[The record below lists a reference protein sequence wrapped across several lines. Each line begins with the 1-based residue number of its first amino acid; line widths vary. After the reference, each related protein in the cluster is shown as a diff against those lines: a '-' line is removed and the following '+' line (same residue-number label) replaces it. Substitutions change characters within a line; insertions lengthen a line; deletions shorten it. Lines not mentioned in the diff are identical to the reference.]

1 MLVAV
6 IMIFVVLS
14 FTGVAVLD
22 ISYNSRTS
30 SIETVDNIKTQFV
43 IESSINEA
51 LWLINTGADSL
62 VNSTEDGV
70 TIIWSAE
77 TNILTVAVD
86 TFGVASTVSL
96 DLTADTHFDRGLAS
110 NKEIKTNGHSFDLT
124 DNHTNRKFDFMPEA
138 DLVYF
143 EANAVNIE
151 NGNEMSWSVDDFTAE
166 GIYVFNGNNLTVD
179 GLNLANSTL
188 IFTGSNINFIN
199 CTITAPLPVAGENAL
214 PAIVVTNTASNFTVA
229 SSNWVEGA
237 VFCAGQVNLE
247 NATLTG
253 PVVGDLINLNSNI
266 TFIDN
271 DYDEYFTWA
280 AGFGDVDSYDFPKQ
294 VGRWTT
300 TEWGKSN
307 G

>member
-1 MLVAV
+1 
-6 IMIFVVLS
+6 
-14 FTGVAVLD
+14 
-22 ISYNSRTS
+22 
-30 SIETVDNIKTQFV
+30 
-43 IESSINEA
+43 
-51 LWLINTGADSL
+51 
-62 VNSTEDGV
+62 
-70 TIIWSAE
+70 
-77 TNILTVAVD
+77 
-86 TFGVASTVSL
+86 
-96 DLTADTHFDRGLAS
+96 
-110 NKEIKTNGHSFDLT
+110 
-124 DNHTNRKFDFMPEA
+124 
-138 DLVYF
+138 
-143 EANAVNIE
+143 
-151 NGNEMSWSVDDFTAE
+151 MSWSVDDFTAE